1 MAKDKTN
8 KVQKRN
14 TPRGQGQLA
23 QMWTVYKMT
32 AKEDK
37 TSLLWAGLAFALTLL
52 AVVAL
57 SVVLFPG
64 NTLNL
69 VIFIVLGVMAA
80 IVAAMVVM
88 GRKAERAAYSRIA
101 GQMGAVGAVL
111 GSIRKGWRSAE
122 MPVAV
127 NPRSQDAVYRAIG
140 PGGVILIGEGN
151 RGRVKMLL
159 EDERRKVNRV
169 APGAH
174 IEFIYVTGDPEATQL
189 PDLSKTLYKMKK
201 NLNRAEISVVA
212 KRLESLGMNIPIPKG
227 IDPTK
232 LGKMRR
238 G

>member
-1 MAKDKTN
+1 MAKDVKKTN
-8 KVQKRN
+8 NRAN
-14 TPRGQGQLA
+14 RPQGQLA

-32 AKEDK
+32 AQADR
-37 TSLLWAGLAFALTLL
+37 TSVLWSALAFL
-52 AVVAL
+52 
-57 SVVLFPG
+57 VVLGGFVAFSAFSFPG
-64 NTLNL
+64 NVLNL
-69 VIFIVLGVMAA
+69 VIFIILGAMFG
-80 IVAAMVVM
+80 IIAAMIIM
-88 GRKAERAAYSRIA
+88 GRKAERAAYNRIA

-111 GSIRKGWRSAE
+111 GNIRKGWRSAE

-140 PGGVILIGEGN
+140 PAGVVLVGEGT
-151 RGRVKMLL
+151 RSRVKVLL

-169 APGAH
+169 APGAPVN
-174 IEFIYVTGDPEATQL
+174 FIYVTNDPEATSL
-189 PDLSKTLYKMKK
+189 ADLSRELYKMKK
-201 NLNRAEISVVA
+201 SLNRAEIGVVA

>member
-1 MAKDKTN
+1 MAKDTKNSKKAKTN
-8 KVQKRN
+8 K
-14 TPRGQGQLA
+14 TPGQIS

-32 AKEDK
+32 AQQDK
-37 TSLLWAGLAFALTLL
+37 TSVLWAGLAF
-52 AVVAL
+52 
-57 SVVLFPG
+57 VLVLGGFAAFDAIAFPG
-64 NTLNL
+64 NILNL
-69 VIFIVLGVMAA
+69 VIFLIMGAMFGL
-80 IVAAMVVM
+80 IAAMVVM

-111 GSIRKGWRSAE
+111 ANVRKGWRSAE

-140 PGGVILIGEGN
+140 PAGVVLIGEGT
-151 RGRVKMLL
+151 RSRVKVLL
-159 EDERRKVNRV
+159 EDERRKVSRV
-169 APGAH
+169 APGAPVQ
-174 IEFIYVTGDPEATQL
+174 FIYVTNDAEATAL
-189 PDLSKTLYKMKK
+189 PDLSRSLYKMKK
-201 NLNRAEISVVA
+201 SLNRAEISVVA

>member
-1 MAKDKTN
+1 MAKDVKKTN
-8 KVQKRN
+8 NRAN
-14 TPRGQGQLA
+14 RPQGQLA

-32 AKEDK
+32 AQADK
-37 TSLLWAGLAFALTLL
+37 TSVLWSALAFL
-52 AVVAL
+52 
-57 SVVLFPG
+57 VVLGGFIAFSAFSFPG
-64 NTLNL
+64 NVLNL
-69 VIFIVLGVMAA
+69 VIFIILGAMFGI
-80 IVAAMVVM
+80 IVAMIIM
-88 GRKAERAAYSRIA
+88 GRKAERAAYNRIS

-111 GSIRKGWRSAE
+111 GNIRRGWRSAE

-140 PGGVILIGEGN
+140 PAGVVLIGEGS
-151 RGRVKMLL
+151 RSRVKVLL

-169 APGAH
+169 APGAPVS
-174 IEFIYVTGDPEATQL
+174 FIYVTNDAEATNL
-189 PDLSKTLYKMKK
+189 ADLTRELYKMKK
-201 NLNRAEISVVA
+201 SLNRAEIGVVA

>member
-1 MAKDKTN
+1 MAKDN
-8 KVQKRN
+8 KSAKKN
-14 TPRGQGQLA
+14 KANKALGQIS

-32 AKEDK
+32 AQQDK
-37 TSLLWAGLAFALTLL
+37 TSVLWAALAFTLVL
-52 AVVAL
+52 GAFTAFNVAV
-57 SVVLFPG
+57 FPG
-64 NTLNL
+64 NVVNL
-69 VIFIVLGVMAA
+69 VVFIIMGAMFGL
-80 IVAAMVVM
+80 IAAMVVM

-111 GSIRKGWRSAE
+111 ANIRKGWRAAE

-127 NPRSQDAVYRAIG
+127 NPRTQDAVYRAIG
-140 PGGVILIGEGN
+140 PAGVVLVGEGT
-151 RGRVKMLL
+151 RSRVKVLL
-159 EDERRKVNRV
+159 EDERRKVSRV
-169 APGAH
+169 APGAP
-174 IEFIYVTGDPEATQL
+174 IEFVYVTNDAEATAL

-201 NLNRAEISVVA
+201 SMSRGEISVVA

>member
-1 MAKDKTN
+1 MAKDEKKKKN
-8 KVQKRN
+8 R
-14 TPRGQGQLA
+14 TPRSQGQLS

-32 AKEDK
+32 AQQDK
-37 TSLLWAGLAFALTLL
+37 TSVLWASLAFVLVLGAFTAFTVL
-52 AVVAL
+52 A
-57 SVVLFPG
+57 FPG
-64 NTLNL
+64 NIVNL
-69 VIFIVLGVMAA
+69 VIFLIMGAMFG
-80 IVAAMVVM
+80 IIAAMVVM

-111 GSIRKGWRSAE
+111 GNIRRGWRSAE

-140 PGGVILIGEGN
+140 PAGVVLIGEGS
-151 RGRVKMLL
+151 RSRVKVLL
-159 EDERRKVNRV
+159 EDERRKVSRV
-169 APGAH
+169 APGAPVN
-174 IEFIYVTGDPEATQL
+174 FVYVTDDADATNL
-189 PDLSKTLYKMKK
+189 ADLNRHLYKMKK
-201 NLNRAEISVVA
+201 SLNRAEIGVVA